1 MTLLQKRKLRKY
13 LARTLRSERRIKL
26 YLLNLHW
33 VKIKK
38 QKERRRKKTLIK
50 LYKLSRLRMLNS
62 MLKSA

>member
-13 LARTLRSERRIKL
+13 LAKTLRSEKRIKL

-33 VKIKK
+33 IKIKK
-38 QKERRRKKTLIK
+38 QKERRRRRTLIK
-50 LYKLSRLRMLNS
+50 LYKLSRLRMMRS

>member
-33 VKIKK
+33 IKIKK

>member
-13 LARTLRSERRIKL
+13 LAKTLRSEKRIKL

-33 VKIKK
+33 IKIKK
-38 QKERRRKKTLIK
+38 QKERRRRRTLIK
-50 LYKLSRLRMLNS
+50 LYKLSRLRMIKS